1 MLRGMLLLLGLAAAA
16 SSAAVLDRIAVTVG
30 NGVIT
35 EGELL
40 DDIRLT
46 AFLNGGQPDFG
57 PQSRRQAADRLIDQY
72 LIRREMKISHYQP
85 DTAGA
90 GKILSAFK
98 RSRFP
103 SDEQY
108 RQALKSYG
116 ISEEELLEKL
126 RWQTAALQFI
136 DFRFGQS
143 LPASPPPPSRPGHQL
158 EIEAPPENHE
168 VLSAEPALAGRG
180 ERGVPPPGEEALDR
194 WLKQAR
200 STTRIEY
207 NPEAFQ

>member
-1 MLRGMLLLLGLAAAA
+1 MLLLLGLATAA
-16 SSAAVLDRIAVTVG
+16 SAAVVLDRIAVTVE
-30 NGVIT
+30 NEVIT

-40 DDIRLT
+40 DDIRLM
-46 AFLNGGQPDFG
+46 AFLNGDRPDFG
-57 PQSRRQAADRLIDQY
+57 PQSRRQAAERLVDQY
-72 LIRREMKISHYQP
+72 LIRREMKISRYQL
-85 DTAGA
+85 DTSGA
-90 GKILSAFK
+90 EKALSAFK
-98 RSRFP
+98 RSRFQ

-116 ISEEELLEKL
+116 ISEEELLDKL

-136 DFRFGQS
+136 DFRFGQG
-143 LPASPPPPSRPGHQL
+143 LPASPPPSRSGDHL

-168 VLSAEPALAGRG
+168 APSAEPAVAGQG
-180 ERGVPPPGEEALDR
+180 ERGIPPAEEEVLDR

-200 STTRIEY
+200 STTRIQY